1 MWSHFLI
8 LYGRSS
14 YNVYFY
20 HCYFL
25 VTKVLFTYNLHRIIA
40 WQHWNDVTF
49 HLLWDPMF
57 ILDQPASGSNRVVLL
72 THVWTQWGGYIPS
85 ESHPGQSQ
93 HNHVKIKIRKL
104 YKEMHHSSR
113 TYVYTGSF
121 AKVIWNFQN
130 FLQLPIDNKIT
141 AHVSSL
147 ATEAPVTSLYLRFQI
162 LPNKLCIF

>member
-1 MWSHFLI
+1 
-8 LYGRSS
+8 
-14 YNVYFY
+14 
-20 HCYFL
+20 
-25 VTKVLFTYNLHRIIA
+25 
-40 WQHWNDVTF
+40 
-49 HLLWDPMF
+49 MF
-57 ILDQPASGSNRVVLL
+57 ILDQQHQEATRLFCLL
-72 THVWTQWGGYIPS
+72 MCEPSEGGYIPS

-104 YKEMHHSSR
+104 YKEMPHSSR
-113 TYVYTGSF
+113 TYGYTASF

-162 LPNKLCIF
+162 LPNKLYLLAASQYYV